1 MEEKISF
8 MLKLKN
14 DSGKHYTKQLFH
26 EMWSTLDF
34 DNRVGD
40 KAPFTLYQDRPNHIN
55 FGKAYVDLAD
65 PSGYRITQLYLN
77 GDYKHWIALTK
88 CSWFNEA
95 KEVWDKEL
103 EAKLFAEGM
112 EAIKDIAKDET
123 HKGRLQAAKILVD
136 KGYAS
141 KMDSKGRRG
150 RPSTEEVSGYLKE
163 EASAQ
168 KALQDDLERIRS
180 VN

>member
-1 MEEKISF
+1 MIKF
-8 MLKLKN
+8 NLKN
-14 DSGKHYTKQLFH
+14 SGGKHYTKQLFH
-26 EMWSTLDF
+26 ETWSTLESDL
-34 DNRVGD
+34 RVGTQ
-40 KAPFTLYQDRPNHIN
+40 APFTLYQDKPNHIN

-65 PSGYRITQLYLN
+65 PSGYRITQLYLG
-77 GDYKHWIALTK
+77 GDYKHWLSLCK
-88 CSWFNEA
+88 CSWFLEA

-103 EAKLFAEGM
+103 EAKLFSEGIA
-112 EAIKDIAKDET
+112 AIKEIAKDES

-141 KMDSKGRRG
+141 KLDSKARRG
-150 RPSTEEVSGYLKE
+150 RPSTEEVEGHLKE
-163 EASAQ
+163 SARAE

>member
-1 MEEKISF
+1 MVT
-8 MLKLKN
+8 LKN
-14 DSGKHYTKQLFH
+14 ASGKHLTKQLFH
-26 EMWSTLDF
+26 EMLSTLDMES
-34 DNRVGD
+34 RTVE
-40 KAPFTLYQDRPNHIN
+40 KAPFTLYQDRPGQIN

-65 PSGYRITQLYLN
+65 PSGYRITQLYLA

-141 KMDSKGRRG
+141 KLDSKARRG
-150 RPSTEEVSGYLKE
+150 RPTTEEVSGYLKE
-163 EASAQ
+163 EANSQ
-168 KALQDDLERIRS
+168 RALQDDLERIRS
-180 VN
+180 VT